1 MPLIWHDSQRV
12 ADWVG
17 DRCGVSA
24 PTVDAAIGYE
34 RDGELTAGVYFD
46 GMLPNTLF
54 AHIASAAEVMPRSLL
69 QATCAYAFRQVGVER
84 LTFMVDDANF
94 DVVDFVVRLGAKEEA
109 RLIRAFG
116 DSDALIYTFW
126 RDCPWA
132 RRLLGE
138 NR

>member
-1 MPLIWHDSQRV
+1 MPLVWNEPQRV

-17 DRCGVSA
+17 DRCGVAA

-34 RDGELTAGVYFD
+34 RGGALVAGVYFD
-46 GMLPNTLF
+46 GALPNTMF
-54 AHIASAAEVMPRSLL
+54 AHIASSAEAMPRGLL
-69 QATCAYAFRQVGVER
+69 QATCTYAFEQVGVER
-84 LTFMVDDANF
+84 LTFMVDDLNF
-94 DVVDFVVRLGAKEEA
+94 EVVDFVVRLGAKEEA
-109 RLIRAFG
+109 RLQRAFG

-132 RRLLGE
+132 KRLLGE